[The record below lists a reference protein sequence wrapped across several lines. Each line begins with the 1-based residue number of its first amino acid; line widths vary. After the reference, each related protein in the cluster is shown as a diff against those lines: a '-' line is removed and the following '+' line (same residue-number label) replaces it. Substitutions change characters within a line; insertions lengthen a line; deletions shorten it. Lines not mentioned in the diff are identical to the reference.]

1 MEASSPHGYG
11 QRGGERIR
19 RQYRRG
25 LVAKTMSVTVH
36 PGRLRQEIT
45 RRGWSP
51 LDLAHA
57 ARLSPAT
64 VSAALNGKP
73 IAASSLSLIAK
84 ALAAKPTLD
93 VIDRLLFTDPN
104 GPVLD

>member
-1 MEASSPHGYG
+1 
-11 QRGGERIR
+11 
-19 RQYRRG
+19 
-25 LVAKTMSVTVH
+25 MSVNVH

-51 LDLAHA
+51 VDLARA
-57 ARLSPAT
+57 ARISPAT

-84 ALAAKPTLD
+84 ALANAPVVD
-93 VIDRLLFTDPN
+93 VIDRLLF
-104 GPVLD
+104 GE